1 MNHLQNHRQF
11 QGPNRPTAAE
21 LIKQLG
27 QFDGSGA
34 QFFVNLLAV
43 QCFLGRADSGAILA
57 NNEQKGV
64 DVLAIYPVL
73 SSLGRSPRQP
83 GGQQTTPVWLNQSAE
98 LIRDATSTDAVIVK
112 ALRDADDG
120 NRADRSYIVLVPLK
134 MADVGQVVEAFVV
147 RASDRDALEASQEQ
161 LELTA
166 NLLGISERRLSLQN
180 KQAGLRRL
188 QQAMETLSAINRHN
202 RFTSTAMALCNETA
216 SQWQCERVSVGFLKG
231 RYVRLKA
238 MSHTEDFS
246 RKMKI
251 VQDIESAMEECL
263 DQDCEVLYPASK
275 EATYISRAVGEL
287 SRQHGPFAV
296 LSVPFRQNGEA
307 RGVLTLERES
317 SKSFNL
323 EEIEAIR
330 LACELCT
337 ARLLELYEHDRWIG
351 ARVVAKARSAVAT
364 LVGPEY
370 TWAKIL
376 AILIFGVILF
386 LIFGKGQF
394 RAEAPFVLEA
404 TYQQVVCASFDGYIK
419 GVNVEVGDTVK
430 GNETILAELDTAEL
444 RLQLAASKAE
454 NAGYLK
460 QVSAAMRDGETAQ
473 AQISQANSDK
483 AQAQIDLLNYLI
495 EQGKIISPISGAV
508 VKGDLKRQ
516 IGAPVKKGDVLFEV
530 TPLESLRAE
539 LLMPEDLIF
548 EIAIDQEGYL
558 ATVSYPSQ
566 RIKFVVERINP
577 MAEVVGNRNVFKV
590 RVQLLSEDPSV
601 EDALAEH
608 PWMRPGME
616 GVAKISIGK
625 RRYVWIWTRRI
636 VNWLR
641 MKLWL

>member
-1 MNHLQNHRQF
+1 MDHFKNQRWF
-11 QGPNRPTAAE
+11 QGTNRPTAAE

-27 QFDGSGA
+27 QFDGSGG

-43 QCFLGRADSGAILA
+43 QCFLGQADSGAILR

-73 SSLGRSPRQP
+73 SSSGRSPTQP
-83 GGQQTTPVWLNQSAE
+83 GGQQTAPLWLNQSAE
-98 LIRDATSTDAVIVK
+98 LLREATSTDAVIVK
-112 ALRDADDG
+112 ALRDAEEND
-120 NRADRSYIVLVPLK
+120 NRATRSYIVLVPLK
-134 MADVGQVVEAFVV
+134 MADVGQAMEAFVV
-147 RASDRDALEASQEQ
+147 RASDRNALEASKEQ

-166 NLLGISERRLSLQN
+166 NLLGISERRLALQN
-180 KQAGLRRL
+180 RQAGLRRL

-202 RFTSTAMALCNETA
+202 RFTSTAMALCNEA
-216 SQWQCERVSVGFLKG
+216 SSQWQCERVSVGFLKR

-251 VQDIESAMEECL
+251 VQDIESVMEECL
-263 DQDCEVLYPASK
+263 DQDCEVLYPSSQ

-287 SRQHGPFAV
+287 SRQHGPLAV

-351 ARVVAKARSAVAT
+351 ARVVAKARSALAT
-364 LVGPEY
+364 LVGPKY
-370 TWAKIL
+370 TWMKIL
-376 AILIFGVILF
+376 GISIFGVILF

-419 GVNVEVGDTVK
+419 DVSVEVGDTVK
-430 GNETILAELDTAEL
+430 ENETILAELDTAEL
-444 RLQLAASKAE
+444 RLQLAAAKAE

-460 QVSAAMRDGETAQ
+460 QVAAAMRDGETAQ

-495 EQGKIISPISGAV
+495 ERGKIISPISGAV

-539 LLMPEDLIF
+539 LLVPEDLIF

-566 RIKFVVERINP
+566 RLKFIVERINP

-590 RVQLLSEDPSV
+590 RVLLLETRS
-601 EDALAEH
+601 
-608 PWMRPGME
+608 WMRPGME
-616 GVAKISIGK
+616 GVAKVSIGK
-625 RRYVWIWTRRI
+625 RRYVWIWTRRF

-641 MKLWL
+641 MKLWF